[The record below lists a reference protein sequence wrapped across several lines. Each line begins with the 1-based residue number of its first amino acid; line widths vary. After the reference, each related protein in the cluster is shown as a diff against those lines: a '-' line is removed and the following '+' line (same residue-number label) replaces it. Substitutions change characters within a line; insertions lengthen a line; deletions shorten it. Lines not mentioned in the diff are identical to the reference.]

1 MIEPQYPELMAQGLS
16 DQARLAFNLV
26 GSDDAAA
33 VEAAIERATAAHRR
47 WIEGQHPDLS
57 DGNVELRLRLAFAY
71 DRVVFGSPE

>member
-1 MIEPQYPELMAQGLS
+1 MIEPQHAELLAQGLS

-47 WIEGQHPDLS
+47 WIEGDLPDLS

-71 DRVVFGSPE
+71 DPLVYGSPE